1 MKKFLIERNI
11 PGLGKMS
18 AAELQALSQ
27 ASCEVVNRLN
37 KPYHW
42 IESFVTNDKLYCLH
56 IAESE
61 EVIREHAKNG
71 GFPIDSIAEVKGTI
85 DPTTSVL

>member
-27 ASCEVVNRLN
+27 ASCNVVNGLG

-42 IESFVTNDKLYCLH
+42 VESFITNDKLYCLH

-61 EVIREHAKNG
+61 DVIREHAKTG
-71 GFPIDSIAEVKGTI
+71 GFPIDSIAEVKGII